1 MSLVKKTFCVKKN
14 KGAEGQLEKSFN
26 IFLNLWVS
34 FYYNKAQNT
43 VKHLM
48 PVEETGRNYKASLS
62 TTA

>member
-1 MSLVKKTFCVKKN
+1 MLKKN

-48 PVEETGRNYKASLS
+48 PVEGTGRNYKASLS